1 MRARPFR
8 LLRQNPQNSGCVI
21 AIGARQD
28 APMHALKPIALAL
41 CAFALQGCL
50 AKAAVSAVTLPV
62 KVASRGV
69 DLATTSQ
76 SEADE
81 KRGREIRKREE
92 RLGSLERDYD
102 KQMKRCGDGD
112 DAACDKAQAI
122 RAEMKAVMP
131 GVPVDPDSD

>member
-1 MRARPFR
+1 MRAPHI
-8 LLRQNPQNSGCVI
+8 LIL
-21 AIGARQD
+21 
-28 APMHALKPIALAL
+28 ALASL
-41 CAFALQGCL
+41 ALQGCL

-92 RLGSLERDYD
+92 RLGTLERDYERAM
-102 KQMKRCGDGD
+102 QRCGDSD
-112 DAACDKAQAI
+112 DAACERAQAI
-122 RAEMKAVMP
+122 RAEMKALMP
-131 GVPVDPDSD
+131 GVPVEPEQN